1 MNWTVDIPI
10 DQLPPL
16 PPLPAEL
23 RSRLDAALAKPAAQ
37 QPTWPGEQA
46 KAMRTVL
53 ESVPP
58 VTVPSEIQKL
68 SGLLAEVAQGKAFM
82 LQGGD
87 CAETFVDNTEPH
99 IRGNIRTLLQMA
111 VVLTYGASVPVI
123 KVGRIAGQYA
133 KPRSSDIDAL
143 GLRSYRGDMINGFAA
158 DAAAREHD
166 PSRLVRAYANASAAM
181 NLVRALT
188 SSGFS
193 SLHLVHDWNREFV
206 RTSPA
211 GARYEA
217 LASEIDRGLTFMTAC
232 GVDDHNLQTAEIYAS
247 HEALVL
253 DYERAMLRL
262 ADNEA
267 GEPALYDQSAHY
279 VWVGERT
286 RQLDGAHIAFAEVI
300 ANPIGVKIGPTM
312 TPELAVEYVERL
324 DPHNKPGRLT
334 LVSRL
339 GNNKVRDLLPPIIEK
354 VQATGHQ
361 VIWQCDP
368 MHGNTHESS
377 TGYKTRHFDRI
388 VDEVQGFF
396 EVHRALGTHPGG
408 IHVEITGENV
418 TECLGGA
425 QDISDTDLVGALR
438 NRVRSAAEHPA
449 VTRAGVS
456 GRGDAPRLD
465 QAGNVAADRP
475 GDRSNGARHDQ
486 HRGEPEPRHP
496 LGSLPGPVELTEINA
511 CELPWRF
518 WVFGPTPVVWA
529 AGHLACRVTRR
540 GGGRRRLWGLPG
552 RIKRGRRMLG
562 GRRGC
567 RHAESGQRELLADRV
582 HRCGHLLGIGV
593 PVGTVAGGGM
603 AHQVV
608 ELRWHAAND
617 RAWRAHVAVDP
628 RIRHGQRVVAAER
641 RATCEQLV
649 DQDPARIYVT
659 ARARL
664 AAADLFG

>member
-16 PPLPAEL
+16 PPLPADL
-23 RSRLDAALAKPAAQ
+23 RARLDAALAKPAAQ
-37 QPTWPGEQA
+37 QPNWSA
-46 KAMRTVL
+46 DHAAAMRKVL

-58 VTVPSEIQKL
+58 VTVPSEIVRLQ
-68 SGLLAEVAQGKAFM
+68 GHLAQVAKGEAFL

-99 IRGNIRTLLQMA
+99 IRGNVRTLLQMA
-111 VVLTYGASVPVI
+111 VVLTYGSSLPVV
-123 KVGRIAGQYA
+123 KVARIAGQYA
-133 KPRSSDIDAL
+133 KPRSADLDAL
-143 GLRSYRGDMINGFAA
+143 GLNSYRGDMINGFAP

-188 SSGFS
+188 SSGLA

-217 LASEIDRGLTFMTAC
+217 LATEIDRGLRFMSAC
-232 GVDDHNLQTAEIYAS
+232 GVADRNLQTADIYAS

-253 DYERAMLRL
+253 DYERAMLRM
-262 ADNEA
+262 AEGEDGA
-267 GEPALYDQSAHY
+267 GPQLYDLSAHT
-279 VWVGERT
+279 VWIGERT

-300 ANPIGVKIGPTM
+300 ANPIGVKLGPTM

-334 LVSRL
+334 MVSRL
-339 GNNKVRDLLPPIIEK
+339 GNNKVRDVLPPIIEK

-377 TGYKTRHFDRI
+377 TGFKTRHFDRI

-425 QDISDTDLVGALR
+425 QDISDSDL
-438 NRVRSAAEHPA
+438 
-449 VTRAGVS
+449 AG
-456 GRGDAPRLD
+456 RYETACDPRLNT
-465 QAGNVAADRP
+465 QQSLELAFLVA
-475 GDRSNGARHDQ
+475 
-486 HRGEPEPRHP
+486 E
-496 LGSLPGPVELTEINA
+496 
-511 CELPWRF
+511 
-518 WVFGPTPVVWA
+518 
-529 AGHLACRVTRR
+529 
-540 GGGRRRLWGLPG
+540 
-552 RIKRGRRMLG
+552 ML
-562 GRRGC
+562 R
-567 RHAESGQRELLADRV
+567 D
-582 HRCGHLLGIGV
+582 
-593 PVGTVAGGGM
+593 
-603 AHQVV
+603 
-608 ELRWHAAND
+608 
-617 RAWRAHVAVDP
+617 
-628 RIRHGQRVVAAER
+628 
-641 RATCEQLV
+641 
-649 DQDPARIYVT
+649 
-659 ARARL
+659 
-664 AAADLFG
+664 

>member
-10 DQLPPL
+10 DQLPDL
-16 PPLPAEL
+16 PPLPADL
-23 RSRLDAALAKPAAQ
+23 RTRLDAALAKPAAQ
-37 QPTWPGEQA
+37 QPSWPDDEA
-46 KAMRTVL
+46 AAMRTVL

-58 VTVPSEIQKL
+58 VTVPSEIVRLQDQ
-68 SGLLAEVAQGKAFM
+68 LAQVAKGEAFL

-99 IRGNIRTLLQMA
+99 IRGNVRTLLQMA
-111 VVLTYGASVPVI
+111 VVLTYGASLPVV
-123 KVGRIAGQYA
+123 KVARIAGQYA
-133 KPRSSDIDAL
+133 KPRSADIDAI
-143 GLRSYRGDMINGFAA
+143 GLKSYRGDMVNGFAP

-181 NLVRALT
+181 NLMRALT
-188 SSGFS
+188 SSGLA
-193 SLHLVHDWNREFV
+193 SLHGVHDWNREFV

-217 LASEIDRGLTFMTAC
+217 LAAEIDRALRFMSAC
-232 GVDDHNLQTAEIYAS
+232 GVADRNLQTAEIYAS

-262 ADNEA
+262 SESED
-267 GEPALYDQSAHY
+267 GVPQLYDLSAHT
-279 VWVGERT
+279 VWIGERT

-339 GNNKVRDLLPPIIEK
+339 GNNKVRDVLPPIVEK
-354 VQATGHQ
+354 VQAAGHQ

-408 IHVEITGENV
+408 IHVEITGEDV

-425 QDISDTDLVGALR
+425 QDISD
-438 NRVRSAAEHPA
+438 
-449 VTRAGVS
+449 
-456 GRGDAPRLD
+456 
-465 QAGNVAADRP
+465 
-475 GDRSNGARHDQ
+475 HD
-486 HRGEPEPRHP
+486 
-496 LGSLPGPVELTEINA
+496 
-511 CELPWRF
+511 
-518 WVFGPTPVVWA
+518 
-529 AGHLACRVTRR
+529 
-540 GGGRRRLWGLPG
+540 
-552 RIKRGRRMLG
+552 LG
-562 GRRGC
+562 GRYETAC
-567 RHAESGQRELLADRV
+567 
-582 HRCGHLLGIGV
+582 
-593 PVGTVAGGGM
+593 
-603 AHQVV
+603 
-608 ELRWHAAND
+608 
-617 RAWRAHVAVDP
+617 DP
-628 RIRHGQRVVAAER
+628 RLNTQQSLELAFLVAEMLR
-641 RATCEQLV
+641 
-649 DQDPARIYVT
+649 D
-659 ARARL
+659 
-664 AAADLFG
+664 